1 MTDQGIATLAA
12 DTSPRCGIVTLDQY
26 ADMFK
31 TGNFRFVP
39 LVAKCFAT
47 ACSLDILLLQPQGSD
62 PLVSQAGDIDNRI
75 KTLFDALRIPKPDET
90 KGLTPGEGENPF
102 FCLLEDD
109 ALILEFHIS
118 ADRLLVPPAGS
129 GHWENHAYVVST
141 VKLILVRSI
150 PLSQVFL

>member
-1 MTDQGIATLAA
+1 
-12 DTSPRCGIVTLDQY
+12 
-26 ADMFK
+26 MFK

-47 ACSLDILLLQPQGSD
+47 ACCLDILLLRPEGSD

-90 KGLTPGEGENPF
+90 EGLTPAEGENPF

-118 ADRLLVPPAGS
+118 TDRLLVPPAATS
-129 GHWENHAYVVST
+129 HWENHAYAVLA
-141 VKLILVRSI
+141 VKLKLVRSV
-150 PLSQVFL
+150 PLSRAFL